1 MPFRLHPQ
9 VRVRH
14 GKCNRVLILPGV
26 GILDSFLL
34 LIVLNRNVLVLQL
47 QLVELI
53 MRVYDHVE
61 VDFFALFV
69 CEDRLLLLDIFR
81 QKMRLVIHKTKRIFI
96 R

>member
-9 VRVRH
+9 VGIRH
-14 GKCNRVLILPGV
+14 GKCDRVFILPCV

-34 LIVLNRNVLVLQL
+34 LVVLDRNVLILQL

-53 MRVYDHVE
+53 SRIYNHVE
-61 VDFFALFV
+61 INLLTLFI

-81 QKMRLVIHKTKRIFI
+81 QKMRLVIHETKRIFI

>member
-14 GKCNRVLILPGV
+14 GKCDRVLILPGI

-34 LIVLNRNVLVLQL
+34 LVILNRNVLILQP
-47 QLVELI
+47 QLIELI
-53 MRVYDHVE
+53 TRIYDHIE
-61 VDFFALFV
+61 VDFLTLLV
-69 CEDRLLLLDIFR
+69 REDRLLLLDIFR

-96 R
+96 Q

>member
-1 MPFRLHPQ
+1 
-9 VRVRH
+9 
-14 GKCNRVLILPGV
+14 
-26 GILDSFLL
+26 
-34 LIVLNRNVLVLQL
+34 
-47 QLVELI
+47 